1 MTIAFENE
9 EIENDSDENDVL
21 IKLNQNEKAS
31 IKIILACQVKQIKL
45 NSIFLN
51 YSCNNSN

>member
-9 EIENDSDENDVL
+9 KIENDSDENDVL

-31 IKIILACQVKQIKL
+31 IKIILACQVKQIKFYFSKL
-45 NSIFLN
+45 FV
-51 YSCNNSN
+51 